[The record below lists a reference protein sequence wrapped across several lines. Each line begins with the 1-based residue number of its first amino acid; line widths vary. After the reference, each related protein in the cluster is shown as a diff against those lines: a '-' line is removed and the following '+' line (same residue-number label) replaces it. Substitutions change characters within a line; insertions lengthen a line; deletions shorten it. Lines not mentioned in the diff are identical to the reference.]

1 MFWRR
6 LGYLLCLAGCGV
18 FFWAY
23 RRWLSGFLLVLVLVL
38 PIFSFLISLVP
49 MILTR
54 LRLDCPST
62 KQMGEVFEALPMI
75 GGRLPAGPVKVR
87 LKMKNLQTGQVSRS
101 SRDMIVPAEHC
112 GGWELIPCRA
122 WVRDYLG
129 LISLPI
135 RKKEGCT
142 VIIRPQPVPMERV
155 PDIQPYLSCAFR
167 PKAGGGYAEQHEMR
181 LYRPGDQLR
190 QVHWKLSAK
199 AGKLVIREPMEPLRG
214 KALVTLRLS
223 GTPAQLDEKLGKLIW
238 LSNWLLENQIPHR
251 IQCITGS
258 GMQTFEVTEL
268 QFALQ
273 AIDQLLLCPLAC
285 KEQTAVFDRG
295 TWHCHI
301 GGDGDAA

>member
-1 MFWRR
+1 MLWRR
-6 LGYLLCLAGCGV
+6 LGYLLCLAGCVV

-23 RRWLSGFLLVLVLVL
+23 RLWLSGLLLVLVLVL
-38 PIFSFLISLVP
+38 PIFSFLISLLP
-49 MILTR
+49 MLLTGIR
-54 LRLDCPST
+54 LQCPSPW
-62 KQMGEVFEALPMI
+62 QMGEPLEAQPVIL
-75 GGRLPAGPVKVR
+75 GRLAAGPVKVR
-87 LKMKNLQTGQVSRS
+87 LKLKNVQTGKILRS
-101 SRDMIVPAEHC
+101 QKEMDIPTDHC

-129 LISLPI
+129 LFSLPI

-142 VIIRPQPVPMERV
+142 VIIRPKPIAMERI

-214 KALVTLRLS
+214 KALVTLKLAGDPR
-223 GTPAQLDEKLGKLIW
+223 QVDEKLGKLLW
-238 LSNWLLENQIPHR
+238 LSNWLLENQIPHKL
-251 IQCITGS
+251 QCLTGNGVQTLDITDEKS
-258 GMQTFEVTEL
+258 V
-268 QFALQ
+268 LQ
-273 AIDQLLLCPLAC
+273 AVDQLLLCPLAAKDQPVC
-285 KEQTAVFDRG
+285 FAQG
-295 TWHCHI
+295 SWHCHI